1 MQDKP
6 PPEEI
11 LGAVAR
17 LMRDELLP
25 QLTGRSAFMLRVA
38 ANAVDLV
45 QRQIALA
52 AASDEQERA
61 RLTALLHR
69 DGDLATL
76 NAELCAGIEGGGVD
90 ARTPGLADHLWAT
103 TLAKLAIDQ
112 PNYAAYRR
120 LANPPKE
127 QN

>member
-6 PPEEI
+6 PPDEI

-17 LMRDELLP
+17 LMRELLP
-25 QLTGRSAFMLRVA
+25 QMSGRSAFMLRVA

-52 AASDEQERA
+52 ALSDEEERA
-61 RLTALLHR
+61 RLTSLLQR
-69 DGDLATL
+69 DGELAEL
-76 NAELCAGIEGGGVD
+76 NAALCAAIESREIGGE
-90 ARTPGLADHLWAT
+90 TPGLAEHLWAT
-103 TLAKLAIDQ
+103 TLAKLAVDQ

-120 LANPPKE
+120 LANPPQKD
-127 QN
+127 

>member
-6 PPEEI
+6 PPDEI
-11 LGAVAR
+11 LGSAAS
-17 LMRDELLP
+17 LMRELLP

-45 QRQIALA
+45 QRQTALA
-52 AASDEQERA
+52 ATSDAEERG

-69 DGDLATL
+69 DGDLNQL
-76 NAELCAGIEGGGVD
+76 NAALCDAIESGNIG
-90 ARTPGLADHLWAT
+90 ATTPGLAEHLWAT
-103 TLAKLAIDQ
+103 TLAKLAVDQ

-127 QN
+127 N

>member
-6 PPEEI
+6 PPDEI

-17 LMRDELLP
+17 LMRELLP
-25 QLTGRSAFMLRVA
+25 QMAGRSAFMLRVA

-52 AASDEQERA
+52 SESDEEERA
-61 RLTALLHR
+61 RLTALLQR

-76 NAELCAGIEGGGVD
+76 DAELCAGIESGSIG
-90 ARTPGLADHLWAT
+90 ANTPGLAQHLWAT
-103 TLAKLAIDQ
+103 TLAKLAVDQ

-120 LANPPKE
+120 LANPPQKD
-127 QN
+127 

>member
-6 PPEEI
+6 PPDEI
-11 LGAVAR
+11 LAAIAR
-17 LMRDELLP
+17 LMREELLP
-25 QLTGRSAFMLRVA
+25 QMSGRSAFMLRVA

-52 AASDEQERA
+52 AASDEEERA
-61 RLTALLHR
+61 RLITLLHH
-69 DGDLATL
+69 DGDLAQL
-76 NAELCAGIEGGGVD
+76 NAELCAAIENGEI
-90 ARTPGLADHLWAT
+90 RTETPGLAEHLWT
-103 TLAKLAIDQ
+103 TTRAKLAVDQ

-127 QN
+127 

>member
-6 PPEEI
+6 PPDEI
-11 LGAVAR
+11 LAAVAR
-17 LMRDELLP
+17 LMREDLLP
-25 QLTGRSAFMLRVA
+25 QMTGRSAFMLRVA

-52 AASDEQERA
+52 SASDDEERA
-61 RLTALLHR
+61 RLTALLTR

-76 NAELCAGIEGGGVD
+76 NAGLCAAIESGGINAE
-90 ARTPGLADHLWAT
+90 TPGLAEHLWAT
-103 TLAKLAIDQ
+103 TLAKLAVDQ

-120 LANPPKE
+120 EKV
-127 QN
+127 

>member
-6 PPEEI
+6 PPDEI
-11 LGAVAR
+11 LGAVGR
-17 LMRDELLP
+17 LMRDDLLP
-25 QLTGRSAFMLRVA
+25 QLTGRSAFLLRVA

-52 AASDEQERA
+52 AVSDAEERT
-61 RLTALLHR
+61 RLAALLQR

-76 NAELCAGIEGGGVD
+76 NAELCAAIESGSMG
-90 ARTPGLADHLWAT
+90 ASTPGLAEHLWAT
-103 TLAKLAIDQ
+103 TLAKLAVDQ

-120 LANPPKE
+120 LAPKE
-127 QN
+127 QT

>member
-6 PPEEI
+6 PPDEI

-17 LMRDELLP
+17 LMRETLLP
-25 QLTGRSAFMLRVA
+25 QTSGRSAFMLRVA

-52 AASDEQERA
+52 ALSDEEERA
-61 RLTALLHR
+61 RLTSLLQR
-69 DGDLATL
+69 DGELAEL
-76 NAELCAGIEGGGVD
+76 NAALCAAIESREIGGE
-90 ARTPGLADHLWAT
+90 TPGLAEHLWAT
-103 TLAKLAIDQ
+103 TLAKLAVDQ

-120 LANPPKE
+120 LANPPQKD
-127 QN
+127 

>member
-6 PPEEI
+6 PPDEI
-11 LGAVAR
+11 LGAVSR
-17 LMRDELLP
+17 LMREDLLP
-25 QLTGRSAFMLRVA
+25 QTSGRSAFMLRVA

-52 AASDEQERA
+52 AVSDEEERA
-61 RLTALLHR
+61 RLTALLQR

-76 NAELCAGIEGGGVD
+76 NAELCAAIENGSIG
-90 ARTPGLADHLWAT
+90 AATPGLAQHLWAT
-103 TLAKLAIDQ
+103 TLAKLAVDQ

-120 LANPPKE
+120 LANPPQKD
-127 QN
+127 